1 MNIKKIL
8 KDIDD
13 YYRQK
18 ATEYPEMELGE
29 MESIFNILSVGFLF
43 GHPLVPIHISLEL
56 LKDIEPE
63 SIIMSINKT
72 SLTSHPLSYL
82 FSSFDIG

>member
-1 MNIKKIL
+1 MNLKKIL

-13 YYRQK
+13 FYRQK
-18 ATEYPEMELGE
+18 AIEYPEMELAE
-29 MESIFNILSVGFLF
+29 LESVFNTLSIGFLF
-43 GHPLVPIHISLEL
+43 GHPLVPLHISLEL

-63 SIIMSINKT
+63 SILISINKA